1 VSICISRS
9 PVLYLGMTQFDIIG
23 ELADY
28 AAANSMQFISGA
40 NFYQNYEA
48 TLKEYGE
55 GQLILAARFDAAPK
69 FSPGYKIES
78 ITYTGALMLGR
89 KFELTDT
96 HSNLDETFYQKYN
109 ARLLELM
116 TMLSTAI
123 ATFACDNELSIT
135 QCNYNMLLNQLDEN
149 IDFVEAVITFVQ

>member
-1 VSICISRS
+1 
-9 PVLYLGMTQFDIIG
+9 MDKFDLIG
-23 ELADY
+23 ELATY
-28 AAANSMQFISGA
+28 AAANGMQFISGA

-48 TLKEYGE
+48 TQKEFGAD
-55 GQLILAARFDAAPK
+55 QLILAARFDASPK

-89 KFELTDT
+89 KFELTTT

-109 ARLLELM
+109 ARLLDLM
-116 TMLSTAI
+116 TGLSGII
-123 ATFACDNELSIT
+123 AAFACAHELEVT

>member
-1 VSICISRS
+1 
-9 PVLYLGMTQFDIIG
+9 MDQFDLIG
-23 ELADY
+23 ELSTY
-28 AAANSMQFISGA
+28 AAANGMQFISGA

-48 TLKEYGE
+48 SQQEFGAD
-55 GQLILAARFDAAPK
+55 QLILAARFDAAPK

-96 HSNLDETFYQKYN
+96 HSNLDETFRQKYN
-109 ARLLELM
+109 ARLLDLM
-116 TMLSTAI
+116 TGLSGIISA
-123 ATFACDNELSIT
+123 FACANELEVT